1 MINFGNIQAAAVK
14 SIYKDKEKGRP
25 QEYIVWSEKNGIV
38 PISYQNS
45 VLFFIPAEKCLLKSP
60 EPGSKELVTDLFI
73 EILNEIKEEDK
84 LTDLR
89 TIKVFE
95 AKVNTFKTK
104 EGEGIHLRSD
114 YIKMFGKDAEFY
126 SGVGKTKNFVF
137 VKEFNKWVGALGIYK
152 VR

>member
-14 SIYKDKEKGRP
+14 DIYKNKEKGRP
-25 QEYIVWSEKNGIV
+25 QEYIVWSEKDGIV
-38 PISYQNS
+38 PLSYQNS
-45 VLFFIPAEKCLLKSP
+45 VIFFIRAEKCLLKSP

-73 EILNEIKEEDK
+73 ESLKEIKEEDK

-95 AKVNTFKTK
+95 AKVNTYKTR
-104 EGEGIHLRSD
+104 ENEGIHLRSD
-114 YIKMFGKDAEFY
+114 YVKMFGKDAEFY

-137 VKEFNKWVGALGIYK
+137 VKEFNNWIGALGIYK

>member
-14 SIYKDKEKGRP
+14 SIYKDKEKGKP

-45 VLFFIPAEKCLLKSP
+45 VIFFIPTEKCLLKSP
-60 EPGSKELVTDLFI
+60 ETGSKELVTDLFI
-73 EILNEIKEEDK
+73 ESLSEIKEEDK

-104 EGEGIHLRSD
+104 EGEEIHLRSD
-114 YIKMFGKDAEFY
+114 YVKMFGKDAEFY

-137 VKEFNKWVGALGIYK
+137 VREFGKWVGCLGLYK

>member
-1 MINFGNIQAAAVK
+1 VINFGNIQAAAIK

-25 QEYIVWSEKNGIV
+25 QEYTVWSEKNGKV

-45 VLFFIPAEKCLLKSP
+45 VIFFVPAEKCLLKSP
-60 EPGSKELVTDLFI
+60 ETGSKELVTDLFI
-73 EILNEIKEEDK
+73 ESLSEIKEEHK

-95 AKVNTFKTK
+95 AKVNTYKTR
-104 EGEGIHLRSD
+104 EDEAIHLRSD
-114 YIKMFGKDAEFY
+114 YVKMFGKDAEFY
-126 SGVGKTKNFVF
+126 KGVGKTKNFIF
-137 VKEFNKWVGALGIYK
+137 AKESGKWVGCLGLYK

>member
-1 MINFGNIQAAAVK
+1 MINFGNLQAAAVK
-14 SIYKDKEKGRP
+14 DIYKNKEKGRP
-25 QEYIVWSEKNGIV
+25 HEYVVWGEKDGIV
-38 PISYQNS
+38 PLSYQNS
-45 VLFFIPAEKCLLKSP
+45 VIFFIPAEKCLLKSP

-73 EILNEIKEEDK
+73 ESLSEIKEEDK

-104 EGEGIHLRSD
+104 EGEEIHLNTD
-114 YIKMFGKDAEFY
+114 YVKMFGKDAEFY

-137 VKEFNKWVGALGIYK
+137 VKEFNKWVGCLGLYK